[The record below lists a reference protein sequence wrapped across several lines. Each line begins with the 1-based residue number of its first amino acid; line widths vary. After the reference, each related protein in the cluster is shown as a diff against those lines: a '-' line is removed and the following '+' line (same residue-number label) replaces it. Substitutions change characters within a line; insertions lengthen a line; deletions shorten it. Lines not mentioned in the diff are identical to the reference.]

1 MKRDE
6 ELAYPTWATVFGV
19 ASIHVQTNSSSPTIG
34 TANQS
39 SVTIDFKETLA
50 MTLMH
55 MFFTNFS
62 VQCTHFV
69 QNVLGIHIL
78 GKHVLETYPWSN
90 GLHGLYHI
98 LGTNVPYHITC
109 TCGLSVTVNA

>member
-19 ASIHVQTNSSSPTIG
+19 DSMHVQTNSSSPTKG

-50 MTLMH
+50 MTLMY
-55 MFFTNFS
+55 MFFTKSS
-62 VQCTHFV
+62 VQRTHFV
-69 QNVLGIHIL
+69 QNVLGIHVLCHIL
-78 GKHVLETYPWSN
+78 GKHVLETYSW
-90 GLHGLYHI
+90 
-98 LGTNVPYHITC
+98 
-109 TCGLSVTVNA
+109 